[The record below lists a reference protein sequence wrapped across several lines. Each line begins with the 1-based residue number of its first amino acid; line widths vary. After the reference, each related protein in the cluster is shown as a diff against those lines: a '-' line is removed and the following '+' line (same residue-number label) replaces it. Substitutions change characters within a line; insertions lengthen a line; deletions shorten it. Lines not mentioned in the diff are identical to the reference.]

1 MWLIK
6 VIKWWFYGFHVS
18 EAKSQSFDFDKFCFQ
33 VYSSSGQP
41 ILFVVPRCHFHL
53 QSSRLTIVP
62 RFEPGEVPTPLYK
75 KDQDGS
81 TLQKLRIIILSHSLG
96 IHMCM
101 SYMYI
106 GAQRIKYEIQFNTRD
121 TPIPAGGLAHST
133 LQRGTALSWR
143 AMYTYNI
150 L

>member
-6 VIKWWFYGFHVS
+6 VIKWWFCGFHVS
-18 EAKSQSFDFDKFCFQ
+18 EAKSQSFDCDKFCFQ
-33 VYSSSGQP
+33 VYPSSGQP

-81 TLQKLRIIILSHSLG
+81 TLQKLRIIITFLRNTHVHVVYVYRSAENQIRDTVQYTWHSDPSRWSCTQ
-96 IHMCM
+96 HV
-101 SYMYI
+101 
-106 GAQRIKYEIQFNTRD
+106 ATRD
-121 TPIPAGGLAHST
+121 CSPLESYVYI
-133 LQRGTALSWR
+133 
-143 AMYTYNI
+143 
-150 L
+150 

>member
-1 MWLIK
+1 MASMYLKRNPRVSTSTNFAFKYILVLGNQFYLWCRDVTSIFNLQDSPSFRVLSPARSPRRYIRRIK
-6 VIKWWFYGFHVS
+6 MVRRYRNCV
-18 EAKSQSFDFDKFCFQ
+18 
-33 VYSSSGQP
+33 
-41 ILFVVPRCHFHL
+41 L
-53 QSSRLTIVP
+53 
-62 RFEPGEVPTPLYK
+62 
-75 KDQDGS
+75 
-81 TLQKLRIIILSHSLG
+81 LSHSLG